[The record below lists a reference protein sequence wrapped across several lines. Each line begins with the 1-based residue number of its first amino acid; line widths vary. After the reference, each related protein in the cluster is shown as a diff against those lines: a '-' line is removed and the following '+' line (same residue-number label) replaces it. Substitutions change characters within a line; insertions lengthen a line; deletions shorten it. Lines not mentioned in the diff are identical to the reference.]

1 MVHTSAILTQPSG
14 QHAHELSLHT
24 DLLQHNRFKTCNECH
39 GSGRLTRRMTP
50 SQLASADMP
59 QIIILMD
66 AASAISIQASAS
78 RQIFAFARDDGT
90 PFAAWLSRV
99 RSCSPRD
106 VSCFKLTFEQVSP
119 RLDVPLNAVI
129 CSTTIACLL
138 SLINIG
144 STVAFNS
151 LISLTNGTLMVSY
164 GMCIGC
170 FVWRRLSK
178 QPMLPSQ
185 FQLGRYGLLVNL
197 LAMSFLSVVFVM
209 VSAKKS
215 DVRSPDLHILI
226 ER

>member
-1 MVHTSAILTQPSG
+1 MPSLSKRLHHAKSSHSRETMAHRLRLGCQECVPDYHLTQ
-14 QHAHELSLHT
+14 
-24 DLLQHNRFKTCNECH
+24 LQLTC
-39 GSGRLTRRMTP
+39 
-50 SQLASADMP
+50 
-59 QIIILMD
+59 
-66 AASAISIQASAS
+66 
-78 RQIFAFARDDGT
+78 
-90 PFAAWLSRV
+90 
-99 RSCSPRD
+99 
-106 VSCFKLTFEQVSP
+106 KQVSP

-197 LAMSFLSVVFVM
+197 LALSFLSVVFVM
-209 VSAKKS
+209 VSEIES
-215 DVRSPDLHILI
+215 FVRSPDLHLLI
-226 ER
+226 GRQAFFPPTPLPTLTVMSMNWSSLVFTVVAVWGIVFYLVWARFRYSGPVEYVRKLD